1 MVLPHS
7 SSRSSGSKHDLSY
20 DTQVDSGVIGG
31 IPSDINR
38 LAILSLVLAFPIPIA
53 GIVLG
58 HVAKNEIRNG
68 RGKGAGITTAGLA
81 VGYTIVI
88 CAALLLGGLLIF
100 AAMLS

>member
-1 MVLPHS
+1 
-7 SSRSSGSKHDLSY
+7 
-20 DTQVDSGVIGG
+20 
-31 IPSDINR
+31 
-38 LAILSLVLAFPIPIA
+38 
-53 GIVLG
+53 VLG